1 MTKHAIKGGSFN
13 HLLLAAPTVDI
24 TNLNTKGVKA
34 SDNIDGFKQKIEMS
48 CQTMMKV
55 AHDALKDNPHLEKIM
70 HHAPR
75 YDTQIV
81 DPVGLKPNLANF
93 ANNYLLELWLES
105 PLKDK
110 IFIGSHNL
118 DCTGEIRMKRYR
130 DDKSKRY
137 DGVHLYGSAGKEAN
151 TESVL
156 NILLSSFQAQ
166 TYPQAGVSGDDDH
179 RRCPQTKYKKQQRT
193 YSSVVKEKSNIQ
205 TQNRFSPL
213 SGFSGNE

>member
-1 MTKHAIKGGSFN
+1 
-13 HLLLAAPTVDI
+13 
-24 TNLNTKGVKA
+24 
-34 SDNIDGFKQKIEMS
+34 
-48 CQTMMKV
+48 MMKV
-55 AHDALKDNPHLEKIM
+55 AQDALKASPHLEKVTIM

-130 DDKSKRY
+130 DDKSK
-137 DGVHLYGSAGKEAN
+137 GMMASIFMEV
-151 TESVL
+151 
-156 NILLSSFQAQ
+156 QA
-166 TYPQAGVSGDDDH
+166 
-179 RRCPQTKYKKQQRT
+179 KKPT
-193 YSSVVKEKSNIQ
+193 LKVC
-205 TQNRFSPL
+205 
-213 SGFSGNE
+213 